1 MASIAR
7 GFSDWRIEAGI
18 FKDAGVHPKANNGET
33 YAELAHINEFG
44 GGNIPERPAFR
55 TSFFNNRRKYSRKL
69 REITRRGLQGN
80 TLRRSSFDT
89 LGREAVRDI
98 ESSITG
104 GNWRRNAD
112 STQLAKGGGH
122 QMINAPLIGIEDG
135 HVHTL
140 NKLDYKVK
148 R

>member
-7 GFSDWRIEAGI
+7 AFDDWRIEAGI
-18 FKDAGVHPKANNGET
+18 FEDAGVHHESDSGESV
-33 YAELAHINEFG
+33 AQIAHQNEFG
-44 GGNIPERPAFR
+44 TFRIPERPFMR
-55 TSFFNNRRKYSRKL
+55 TSFFSNRRKYNRKL

-98 ESSITG
+98 EHSIASG
-104 GNWRRNAD
+104 DWEANAE
-112 STQLAKGGGH
+112 STQLKKGGGH
-122 QMINAPLIGIEDG
+122 QLINSPLIASGQMIDS
-135 HVHTL
+135 VT
-140 NKLDYKVK
+140 YKVK